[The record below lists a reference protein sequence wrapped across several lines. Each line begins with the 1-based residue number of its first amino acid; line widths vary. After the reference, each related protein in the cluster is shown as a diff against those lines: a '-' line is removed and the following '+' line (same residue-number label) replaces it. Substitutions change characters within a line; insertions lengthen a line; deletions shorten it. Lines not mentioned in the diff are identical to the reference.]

1 VENTVGTVANWP
13 QRFAKI
19 GRLSPIPRL
28 ESWLEIERDRLPLWL
43 PVGFG
48 AGIAIWEAYW
58 DTAYWAI
65 LLISGALLF
74 LGAAA
79 GQGGR
84 LRMILIATALTISAG
99 YGAIAAKSYWVAAP
113 TLEKLTISRFYG
125 LIQKVDMLP
134 ARDVIRLQLATGGY
148 AGLPNLIRV
157 NLDNDQYRPQFVV
170 GAVIELRARLMPP
183 ASPMLPGGYDFARR
197 IWFSGIGATGTALG
211 EVTLHKPSNANAG
224 LASARANLT
233 AHIRNNMS
241 QTSGGIGAALI
252 TGDTGG
258 IDPDVAQ
265 SMRDS
270 GMAHLLS
277 ISGLHVTAVVG
288 AVFLLC
294 SRLLALFPIIA
305 LRYPIPLLAAGAGA
319 AAAIG
324 YTLLSGAEVPTV
336 RSCVAALL
344 ILGALAI
351 GREALSLRLIAFG
364 ALFVL
369 IFWPESMAGPSFQ
382 LSFAAVTTIVVLHES
397 QALRN
402 FLNGYDRG
410 WPMRLGL
417 GFASLLITGI
427 AIEAVLSP
435 ITMAHFNRA
444 GLYGALANIVA
455 IPLTTFIIMP
465 FEGLALMFDMMG
477 LGAPFWWVAQ
487 LGIELLVWIANSVSA
502 WPGAVSSLPNM
513 PNWAFAAMII
523 GGLWT
528 AIFQTR
534 HRFWG
539 ALPFTIGFIA
549 MLLAP
554 RPDILI
560 TGDGKHVALVD
571 AHGQIAILRARAGDY
586 VKDALAETA
595 GITAEAIDIDQW
607 PGADCTEDACVVTV
621 NKQGRYWTILATRT
635 RYAIPA
641 MELAAACRRVD
652 IAISDRWLP
661 YSCQPKWMKI
671 DRNFL
676 ANSGGVAIN
685 LSNASV
691 ETVSQSSNGSP
702 WQKARKLAAD
712 KEEGERKMLRK
723 PQPNQTVPPTTIET
737 ISNLKSAR
745 NQ

>member
-1 VENTVGTVANWP
+1 VENSAGIAANLP

-19 GRLSPIPRL
+19 GALSPIPHL

-58 DTAYWAI
+58 DEAYFAVLVI
-65 LLISGALLF
+65 TVAFLI
-74 LGAAA
+74 LGAVA

-84 LRMILIATALTISAG
+84 LRMICVAAALTIAAG
-99 YGAIAAKSYWVAAP
+99 YSAIAVKSYWVAAP

-125 LIQKVDMLP
+125 RIQKVDMLP
-134 ARDVIRLQLATGGY
+134 ARDVIRLQLATDGY
-148 AGLPNLIRV
+148 GGLPRSIRV
-157 NLDNDQYRPQFVV
+157 NLDNDQYRREFVI

-183 ASPMLPGGYDFARR
+183 APPMLPGGYDFARR

-224 LASARANLT
+224 LASVRANLT

-288 AVFLLC
+288 AVFFLT

-344 ILGALAI
+344 VLGALAI

-397 QALRN
+397 QKLRH
-402 FLNGYDRG
+402 FLNGYDRA
-410 WPMRLGL
+410 WPVRLGL
-417 GFASLLITGI
+417 GFASLLVTGI

-455 IPLTTFIIMP
+455 IPLTTFVIMP
-465 FEGLALMFDMMG
+465 FEGLALLFDVIG
-477 LGAPFWWVAQ
+477 LGAPFWWVAE
-487 LGIELLVWIANSVSA
+487 LGVELLVWIANSVSA

-513 PNWAFAAMII
+513 PNWAFAAIII
-523 GGLWT
+523 GGLWF

-534 HRFWG
+534 HRYWG
-539 ALPFTIGFIA
+539 VLPFGIGFVA

-554 RPDILI
+554 RPDVLI

-571 AHGQIAILRARAGDY
+571 AHGQIAILRTRAGDY

-595 GITAEAIDIDQW
+595 GITAEPIDIDQW
-607 PGADCTEDACVVTV
+607 PGASCTEDACVVTIH
-621 NKQGRYWTILATRT
+621 KQGRNWTILATRT

-661 YSCQPKWMKI
+661 YSCKPKWMKI

-676 ANSGGVAIN
+676 AHSGGIAIN
-685 LSNASV
+685 LSNAAV
-691 ETVSQSSNGSP
+691 ETVSQASNGSP

-712 KEEGERKMLRK
+712 KDERERVILRK
-723 PQPNQTVPPTTIET
+723 SQLNQTVPPTIDET
-737 ISNLKSAR
+737 KPNFKSG
-745 NQ
+745 